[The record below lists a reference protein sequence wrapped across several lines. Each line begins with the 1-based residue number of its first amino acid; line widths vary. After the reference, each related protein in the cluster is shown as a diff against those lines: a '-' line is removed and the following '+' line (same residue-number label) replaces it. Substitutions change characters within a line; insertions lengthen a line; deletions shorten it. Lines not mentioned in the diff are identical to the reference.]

1 MKSPHPRPLSQL
13 PPPFPGRGEKS
24 KRKEGFFWLLLVP
37 PLPAGEWGE
46 LGEGPGVRARRA
58 GLGVLGAL
66 AVLALTACAQAPAAV
81 PEEAPGS
88 PVRLE
93 TVKRATFQ
101 PELIVLG
108 TVQPG
113 GTAEVTVPASGRV
126 LYPGRFAAGLVSG
139 VEVRAGEVLA
149 RVSLQDAEAGLAEA
163 RLRVEAAESELA
175 RHQRAFDAGVEP
187 AATLSSFKAETGLAR
202 NRLAAAQDRL
212 GRLALRAPLSGL
224 LIVDRRIAP
233 ESEVSTGTV
242 LARIA
247 SGGALRVEGRAAAAD
262 RDRLHP
268 GLPVHFAVSNANA
281 PAAMGA
287 GVVREVA
294 PVVDA
299 GGTVTLV
306 AAVTDPAGLPGPGE
320 GVELR
325 IALDRHE
332 QSLTVPEEALVVAE
346 SGSAVFVAERNRGRL
361 AARRRPVETGAK
373 GGGRIEVLR
382 GLSPGDKVV
391 VGGAALLADGDP
403 VTALAEAGAEPG
415 Q

>member
-1 MKSPHPRPLSQL
+1 
-13 PPPFPGRGEKS
+13 
-24 KRKEGFFWLLLVP
+24 
-37 PLPAGEWGE
+37 
-46 LGEGPGVRARRA
+46 VRARRTS
-58 GLGVLGAL
+58 LGVLGAL
-66 AVLALTACAQAPAAV
+66 AVLALTSCAQAPAAV

-163 RLRVEAAESELA
+163 RLRLEAAETELA

-187 AATLSSFKAETGLAR
+187 AATLSSFKAEADLAR

-212 GRLALRAPLSGL
+212 GRLALRAPLSGR

-233 ESEVSTGTV
+233 ESEVSAGTV

-268 GLPVHFAVSNANA
+268 GLPVRFAVSNASA